1 MMTTLFMLKGQ
12 GNLLFGQDMMDG
24 VLRFAIS
31 TEMIGFLSGL
41 ERGELIF

>member
-1 MMTTLFMLKGQ
+1 MTTLFILKGQ
-12 GNLLFGQDMMDG
+12 GDLLFGQNMTDG
-24 VLRFAIS
+24 VLGFAKS